1 MTALFID
8 NLIYILFV
16 FVIASIPICIISV
29 IVCVILDIEIK
40 KHESNNYLGR
50 GKEKNNGDVWLLLY
64 FVRGNSDS
72 V

>member
-16 FVIASIPICIISV
+16 FVIASIPVCIISV

-50 GKEKNNGDVWLLLY
+50 GKGK
-64 FVRGNSDS
+64 R
-72 V
+72 